1 MRHLQIFNTVKV
13 LSGTEMS
20 KSELERIKYS
30 GFLTLSQSGDSKY
43 LVDGIKMATKLG
55 VTCIN
60 VVNTEDSPI
69 TRVISEIA
77 DEESGPN
84 EVSLTRS
91 ASGTFNLNLASQTST
106 TIPNA

>member
-1 MRHLQIFNTVKV
+1 MRHLEIFNTVKV
-13 LSGTEMS
+13 ISGTEMS

-30 GFLTLSQSGDSKY
+30 GFLTLSQSGDSKN
-43 LVDGIKMATKLG
+43 LVNGIITATKLG

-69 TRVISEIA
+69 TRVISEIL
-77 DEESGPN
+77 DEESGPR

-91 ASGTFNLNLASQTST
+91 ASGNFNLNPSSQTST
-106 TIPNA
+106 TVPNA